1 MTNTTPLFTANIIT
15 LFPEMFPGPL
25 NHSLAGR
32 SLKNKIWSLATL
44 NPRDFATDKHKTVD
58 APAYGGG
65 PGMILKADILQK
77 AINKAQEKQKGY
89 LIYLS
94 PRGKR
99 LNQDMV
105 QDYLKHG
112 SITLICGRYEGID
125 QRVIEHNNVEELSIG
140 DYILS
145 GGELAAL
152 VFLDACVRLLPGVM
166 GDDQSGLDESFVSGL
181 LEYPHYT
188 RPEVWNGLKVPEVL
202 LSGHHKKIDDW
213 RKEQS
218 VQLTKKI
225 RPDLWDMYQK
235 NK

>member
-1 MTNTTPLFTANIIT
+1 MTPLFNAQVIT
-15 LFPEMFPGPL
+15 LFPDMFPGPL
-25 NHSLAGR
+25 GLSLAGR
-32 SLKNKIWSLATL
+32 ALKNKTWTLDTL
-44 NPRDFATDKHKTVD
+44 NPRDFAEDKHKTVD
-58 APAYGGG
+58 APVYGGG
-65 PGMILKADILQK
+65 AGMVLKADVLQK
-77 AINKAQEKQKGY
+77 TIDKAQEKQKGH

-105 QDYLKHG
+105 QSYLERG

-125 QRVIEHNNVEELSIG
+125 QRIIEHNKVEELSIG

-152 VFLDACVRLLPGVM
+152 VFLDACIRLLPGVM
-166 GDDQSGLDESFVSGL
+166 GDEQSGLDESFVSGL

-202 LSGHHKKIDDW
+202 LSGHHKKIEDW
-213 RKEQS
+213 RMEQS

-225 RPDLWDMYQK
+225 RPDLWDAYQK
-235 NK
+235 KK